1 MNLTRRKNLLVGFM
15 VLTVCVVWGIDTFNV
30 LPAYLQDIVNRSLP
44 ILIVFFGLWHLLRRR
59 LPMGTL
65 IAFVLSV
72 ILLAGVIFQAFSLRA
87 ERYLEAQQ
95 VPIQYNINPAIL
107 LVRVRLQT
115 LNTDVEVVR
124 LPEGS
129 PARTISGAF
138 AGSTE
143 SNLTVSYLEEADNT
157 ATFAF
162 TEVQLN
168 PFPLLET
175 IGRGKLLIELP
186 SDTPVDVQLET
197 LDSPVTLN
205 MTGLRLERLNVK
217 VERGNVI
224 LTLPSYDPA
233 FSTAEDGLGTIAAL
247 DGDVLIRVPSD
258 VATRFDMSNSNGSNP
273 TFDESLY
280 DLKFNGDLLEARNIF
295 NAPIV
300 QSYALE
306 VNRAKFTLTVP

>member
-1 MNLTRRKNLLVGFM
+1 MNLSRRKNLLLGFLVLM
-15 VLTVCVVWGIDTFNV
+15 VCALWVIDTFNL
-30 LPAYLQDIVNRSLP
+30 LPAYLQDIVNRSTP

-59 LPMGTL
+59 LPLGTL
-65 IAFVLSV
+65 VAFVLSV
-72 ILLAGVIFQAFSLRA
+72 VVLAGVIFQAFSLRA
-87 ERYLEAQQ
+87 DRYLDAQQ

-115 LNTDVEVVR
+115 LNTDVELVR

-129 PARTISGAF
+129 PSKIISGQF
-138 AGSTE
+138 IGSSE
-143 SNLTVSYLEEADNT
+143 SDLTVSYLEEADNT
-157 ATFAF
+157 ATFAL

-186 SDTPVDVQLET
+186 SDTPIDIQLET
-197 LDSPVTLN
+197 LDSPITLN
-205 MTGLRLERLNVK
+205 MSGLRLERLNVK
-217 VERGNVI
+217 VQRGDVI

-233 FSTAEDGLGTIAAL
+233 FSNPEDVLGTIAVL
-247 DGDVLIRVPSD
+247 EGDVLIRVPSD

-273 TFDESLY
+273 TYDSTLY
-280 DLKFNGDLLEARNIF
+280 DLKFNGDLLEARNLF
-295 NAPIV
+295 NAGIV

-306 VNRAKFTLTVP
+306 VNRANLTLSVP

>member
-1 MNLTRRKNLLVGFM
+1 MNLTRRKNLLLGLL
-15 VLTVCVVWGIDTFNV
+15 VLTVCVLWVIDTFNL
-30 LPAYLQDIVNRSLP
+30 LPPYLKDIVNRSIP
-44 ILIVFFGLWHLLRRR
+44 IFIVFFGLWHLLRRR
-59 LPMGTL
+59 LPLGTL
-65 IAFVLSV
+65 VAFVLSV
-72 ILLAGVIFQAFSLRA
+72 VLLAGVIFQAFSLRA
-87 ERYLEAQQ
+87 ERYLDAQQ

-115 LNTDVEVVR
+115 LNTDVELVR

-129 PARTISGAF
+129 PSRIISGQF
-138 AGSTE
+138 IGSSE
-143 SNLTVSYLEEADNT
+143 SDLTVSYLEEADNT

-186 SDTPVDVQLET
+186 SDTPIDVQLET
-197 LDSPVTLN
+197 LDSPITLN
-205 MTGLRLERLNVK
+205 MSGLMLERLNVK
-217 VERGNVI
+217 AQRGNMI

-233 FSTAEDGLGTIAAL
+233 FSNPEDILGTLAVL
-247 DGDVLIRVPSD
+247 EGDVLIRVPSD
-258 VATRFDMSNSNGSNP
+258 VATRFDMSNSSGSNP
-273 TFDESLY
+273 TYDSTLY
-280 DLKFNGDLLEARNIF
+280 DLKFNGDLLEARTLF

-306 VNRAKFTLTVP
+306 VNRANLTLTVP